1 MKKTILFI
9 AAMLLVF
16 CIVPIATTQAMPRR
30 AQEKDSFAS
39 TQPNA
44 ALYVLNQKELPGM
57 ITEFSNPAFKDN
69 VLTRGINCPQGTT
82 IAQSGKSTTTTSTG
96 KTNPHVKRSG
106 HGRSS
111 MGDNVT
117 KKDDKDDGDEIGQGE
132 ESGDD
137 SAVEN
142 SANDGDEIGEVEE
155 SGDDSAIQY
164 NKGLKNS
171 SGYNEDL

>member
-1 MKKTILFI
+1 MKKVILFI

-16 CIVPIATTQAMPRR
+16 CLVPISTTQAMPLR
-30 AQEKDSFAS
+30 AQEKDSFVP
-39 TQPNA
+39 TRPND
-44 ALYVLNQKELPGM
+44 VLSVFNQRKTSDMVVEL
-57 ITEFSNPAFKDN
+57 SSRVLKDTI
-69 VLTRGINCPQGTT
+69 LSYDLQEPRETT

-106 HGRSS
+106 HGRSNR
-111 MGDNVT
+111 GDNAT
-117 KKDDKDDGDEIGQGE
+117 KKNSANDGDEIGEGE

-142 SANDGDEIGEVEE
+142 SANDGDEIGEGEE
-155 SGDDSAIQY
+155 FGDDSAIQY

-171 SGYNEDL
+171 SGYNKGL

>member
-1 MKKTILFI
+1 MKNTILFI

-30 AQEKDSFAS
+30 TQEKDSFAS

-57 ITEFSNPAFKDN
+57 ITELGNPAFKDN
-69 VLTRGINCPQGTT
+69 VLTRGSKCPQGTT
-82 IAQSGKSTTTTSTG
+82 IAQSGKSTTTTTKG

-106 HGRSS
+106 HGRST

-117 KKDDKDDGDEIGQGE
+117 KKDDGDENE
-132 ESGDD
+132 ENEVYGDD
-137 SAVEN
+137 SAVE
-142 SANDGDEIGEVEE
+142 
-155 SGDDSAIQY
+155 Y
-164 NKGLKNS
+164 NKGLRNS
-171 SGYNEDL
+171 AAGYNEDL

>member
-16 CIVPIATTQAMPRR
+16 CIVPISTTQAMPQRV
-30 AQEKDSFAS
+30 QEKDSFAS

-44 ALYVLNQKELPGM
+44 ALYVLNQKELSGM
-57 ITEFSNPAFKDN
+57 TTELGNPEFKDN
-69 VLTRGINCPQGTT
+69 VLTRGSKCPQGTT
-82 IAQSGKSTTTTSTG
+82 IAQNGKSTTKTTKG
-96 KTNPHVKRSG
+96 KPNPHVKRSG
-106 HGRSS
+106 HGRST

-117 KKDDKDDGDEIGQGE
+117 KKDDKDDGDEIGEGE

-142 SANDGDEIGEVEE
+142 SANDGDEIGEGEE
-155 SGDDSAIQY
+155 SGDDSAIKY